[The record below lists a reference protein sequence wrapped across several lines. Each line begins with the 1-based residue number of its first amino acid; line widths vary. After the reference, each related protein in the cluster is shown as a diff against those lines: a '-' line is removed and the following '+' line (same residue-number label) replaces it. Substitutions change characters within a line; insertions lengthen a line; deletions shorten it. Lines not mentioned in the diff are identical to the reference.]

1 MNSYPET
8 MSWLTEIVTDETG
21 ASLVE
26 YVLLVAMI
34 GVIAIV
40 ALQLL
45 GNTASNKLTLVGN
58 TIS

>member
-1 MNSYPET
+1 MKHFSEK

-26 YVLLVAMI
+26 YVLLIALI
-34 GVIAIV
+34 GVFAIV
-40 ALQLL
+40 ALQFL
-45 GNTASNKLTLVGN
+45 GNTASNKLTFVGN

>member
-1 MNSYPET
+1 MVNFCET
-8 MSWLTEIVTDETG
+8 KSCLNEIVTDETG

-40 ALQLL
+40 ALQFL
-45 GNTASNKLTLVGN
+45 GSTASNKLTFVGN